1 MIFSFKES
9 TQSSSEQF
17 EQLASKMNSSAKAS
31 GGGGMGRER
40 REKRGMEEIAC

>member
-31 GGGGMGRER
+31 GGEEWEGKGGR
-40 REKRGMEEIAC
+40 REGWKK